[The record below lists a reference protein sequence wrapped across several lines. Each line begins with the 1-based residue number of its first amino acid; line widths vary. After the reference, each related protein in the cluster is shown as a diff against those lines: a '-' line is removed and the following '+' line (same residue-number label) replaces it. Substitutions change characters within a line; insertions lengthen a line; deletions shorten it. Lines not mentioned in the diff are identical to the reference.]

1 MLEWHLIFITHLS
14 FFFFRNGIKC
24 RGRCRATLY
33 PCPDDA
39 EERRKMIVQTASRIE
54 DVNTVINSTTAH
66 RTRILVSSARNI
78 KSWFSKVRK
87 IKAIYCTLNLF
98 NFDVTQKC
106 LIAECWCPVTDL
118 DRIRASLAIGTSK
131 SGAAVPSILNRMET
145 DEQPPTFNRTNRMT
159 QGFQVS
165 SHRLLVPSARMFV

>member
-1 MLEWHLIFITHLS
+1 
-14 FFFFRNGIKC
+14 
-24 RGRCRATLY
+24 
-33 PCPDDA
+33 
-39 EERRKMIVQTASRIE
+39 MIVQTASRIE

-66 RTRILVSSARNI
+66 RSRILVSSARNI

-131 SGAAVPSILNRMET
+131 SGAAVPSILNRMDT
-145 DEQPPTFNRTNRMT
+145 DEEPPTFNRTNKIT
-159 QGFQVS
+159 QGFQVCVS
-165 SHRLLVPSARMFV
+165 PSPILLCAPI